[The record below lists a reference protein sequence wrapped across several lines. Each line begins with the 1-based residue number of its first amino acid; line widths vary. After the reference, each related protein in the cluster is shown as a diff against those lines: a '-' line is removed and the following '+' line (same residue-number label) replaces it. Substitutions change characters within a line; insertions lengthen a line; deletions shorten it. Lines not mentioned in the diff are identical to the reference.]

1 MVNYEIAKKYCSEDI
16 SLIENFEAAA
26 TDTTEV
32 WHIHHRNEI
41 LEHKTRTQLINENR
55 YYNVPAAELIFL
67 TSVDHRILHGQNVL
81 DESRIKISENTRGKK
96 HGPMSEEQKQKISEA
111 TSGDRNGM
119 YGKHH
124 SAESKAKLS
133 QTRKER
139 IASGEIVISKVNM
152 TDEVKTKISDKA
164 KERYKDKTKHPMY
177 GRKQSEETRKK
188 ISEAKKG
195 RAPWN
200 KGLRKAG
207 N

>member
-1 MVNYEIAKKYCSEDI
+1 MINYKIAKKYCCEDI

-32 WHIHHRNEI
+32 WHMHHRKETDENTTR
-41 LEHKTRTQLINENR
+41 KTLIENNL
-55 YYNVPAAELIFL
+55 YYNRPASELIFL
-67 TSVDHRILHGQNVL
+67 TKTEHNSLHFKNRKL
-81 DESRIKISENTRGKK
+81 NDEVRRHMSEGGKGKK
-96 HGPMSEEQKQKISEA
+96 LSDEHKRHISEA

-124 SAESKAKLS
+124 SVESKSKIS

-139 IASGEIVISKVNM
+139 ISSGEIVITQVVM
-152 TDEVKTKISDKA
+152 TDEQKQKISDKA
-164 KERYKDKTKHPMY
+164 KARYKDKTKHPMY
-177 GRKQSEETRKK
+177 GRKHSEETRKK

>member
-1 MVNYEIAKKYCSEDI
+1 MINYEMAKKYCCEDI
-16 SLIENFEAAA
+16 SRIENFEIAA

-55 YYNVPAAELIFL
+55 YYSIPAAELIFL
-67 TSVDHRILHGQNVL
+67 TSVDHRILHGQNIL
-81 DESRIKISENTRGKK
+81 DETRIKISENTRGKK
-96 HGPMSEEQKQKISEA
+96 HEPMSDEQKQKISEA

-124 SAESKAKLS
+124 SVESKTKIS

-139 IASGEIVISKVNM
+139 IASGEIVIAPVVMS
-152 TDEVKTKISDKA
+152 DEAKNKISDKA
-164 KERYKDKTKHPMY
+164 KARYKDKTKHPMY

-188 ISEAKKG
+188 ISEAKKC

-200 KGLRKAG
+200 RGLRKAG